1 MIKDNIKFAL
11 TEFLN
16 LTEEEWFFISK
27 SLVTRNFKK
36 GDFFLKENAFCDYI
50 GFIDKGFFNFFY
62 LIDGFQHIR
71 GFFFPNE
78 FISNYPCFLL
88 ENKSKFYIQALE
100 DSSVTLIQREALFL
114 IYEKFPK
121 IKELSRNTVE
131 SLYIEVSE
139 KYESFFLKT
148 AEERYLELISTSPKF
163 IQRIPQYMIASYL
176 GITPEALSRIRKRLA
191 K

>member
-36 GDFFLKENAFCDYI
+36 GDFFLKEIAFCDYI

-62 LIDGFQHIR
+62 LIDGVQHIR

-114 IYEKFPK
+114 VYEKFPK

-148 AEERYLELISTSPKF
+148 AEERYLELISTGPKF

>member
-62 LIDGFQHIR
+62 LIDGVQHIR

-114 IYEKFPK
+114 IYEKIPK

-148 AEERYLELISTSPKF
+148 AEERYLELISTGPKF